1 MTAEGRS
8 IFVNCE
14 RKFVNRLFNI
24 LVETNIVANE
34 RMEEYSNETKEADW
48 ITKPIDPKWPA
59 EGAMKF
65 IDYQLRYREN
75 LDLVLKGI
83 SFDIKGGEK
92 VGIVGRTGA
101 GKSSLTLALFRY
113 SKIHFL

>member
-1 MTAEGRS
+1 MDQESCGMKRNFENEMTEISQKCFFFKQDSGWPK
-8 IFVNCE
+8 NG
-14 RKFVNRLFNI
+14 N
-24 LVETNIVANE
+24 VAFDNF
-34 RMEEYSNETKEADW
+34 KV
-48 ITKPIDPKWPA
+48 
-59 EGAMKF
+59 
-65 IDYQLRYREN
+65 RYREN

-113 SKIHFL
+113 FPTFCFLKTLKS

>member
-1 MTAEGRS
+1 MNLT
-8 IFVNCE
+8 
-14 RKFVNRLFNI
+14 KNI
-24 LVETNIVANE
+24 RNFFLVETNIVANE
-34 RMEEYSNETKEADW
+34 RMEEYSNEKKEAEW
-48 ITKPIDPKWPA
+48 ITKPIDPKWPV
-59 EGAMKF
+59 EGEMKF
-65 IDYQLRYREN
+65 INYQVRYREN

-113 SKIHFL
+113 VNQHF